1 MIPKQVLYCNY
12 NDACDDDNTMTMIT
26 LSSGSL
32 GNILEYASPALH
44 SPQLMLVTKMM
55 MIVCS
60 FSFTLLHWWVVMMV
74 MIISV
79 VARRY
84 EGQS

>member
-1 MIPKQVLYCNY
+1 M
-12 NDACDDDNTMTMIT
+12 D
-26 LSSGSL
+26 SL
-32 GNILEYASPALH
+32 GNLLEYASPALH

-60 FSFTLLHWWVVMMV
+60 FNFALLHWWVVMMV